1 MHHRSAAAACAL
13 LTAAAATAAVP
24 AAPPAAP
31 PAAAAAVPMAPSEAT
46 GGASPEPGASSSVP
60 EGTGEVFTVSDPRIS
75 ESSGMAASARHE
87 GVVWTHNDSGEHAP
101 QVFAVDGD
109 GETAAT
115 LTLGGEGVELR
126 DWEAVAVAEVG
137 DGEPAVY
144 VGDIGDNFQG
154 GWPSIRVYRF
164 TEPETLADAAV
175 TPEVFTFTYADGGR
189 DAEAMMVDPRDGRLY
204 VVSKEVAGGVYAAP
218 ETLDPDGTN
227 TLERVDSAP
236 LYATDAAFSP
246 DGSHYAIRTYWGV
259 TFYDAS
265 EGVPGKSVGRVG
277 LPESEQG
284 ESLTYDGTS
293 VLVGTEGVQ
302 SPVWEVPIPE
312 HMRGAGADG
321 EGSPSEEASPEPDA
335 AAETT
340 GPGAWTFI
348 LTGAGVAAAVIAG
361 IVLLVRKA

>member
-24 AAPPAAP
+24 AAPPAVAAP
-31 PAAAAAVPMAPSEAT
+31 VPMAPSEAT
-46 GGASPEPGASSSVP
+46 GGSTPEPDASSSVP
-60 EGTGEVFTVSDPRIS
+60 EGTGEVFTISDPRIS

-87 GVVWTHNDSGEHAP
+87 GVVWTHNDSGDHAP
-101 QVFAVDGD
+101 QVFAVDGNGD
-109 GETAAT
+109 TAAT

-126 DWEAVAVAEVG
+126 DWEAVAVAQVG

-154 GWPSIRVYRF
+154 GWPNIRVYRF
-164 TEPETLADAAV
+164 TEPETLTDAAV

-204 VVSKEVAGGVYAAP
+204 VVSKEVAGSLYAAP

-284 ESLTYDGTS
+284 ESLTYTPDGTS
-293 VLVGTEGVQ
+293 VLVGTEGVE
-302 SPVWEVPIPE
+302 SPVWEVPIPD
-312 HMRGAGADG
+312 HMRGGDGG
-321 EGSPSEEASPEPDA
+321 EGEHSPSEEESPEPDA
-335 AAETT
+335 ATETT
-340 GPGAWTFI
+340 SPGALTFI

-361 IVLLVRKA
+361 IVLLVRKT